1 MARIG
6 NGKKGGKN
14 VVEID
19 SRIHIQ
25 LDTGDIPSL
34 DHRYFITPK
43 ESRECL
49 EGTYFAEI
57 YDGLVALL
65 LEKEYE
71 QAEAEL
77 VVARTMYDWMKG
89 LEKDAKNREN

>member
-1 MARIG
+1 M
-6 NGKKGGKN
+6 N
-14 VVEID
+14 EIY
-19 SRIHIQ
+19 IQ
-25 LDTGDIPSL
+25 LDTGDIPPL
-34 DHRYFITPK
+34 DERYFITPK

-49 EGTYFAEI
+49 EGTYFGEI

-77 VVARTMYDWMKG
+77 IVARTMYDWMKG
-89 LEKDAKNREN
+89 LEKDAKDRKD